1 MRILEVAVY
10 RGPHLSSRTPMVRI
24 QLDLGAAVE
33 RGTDERPGLVAGLL
47 AALPGLHR
55 HHCSTG
61 RPGGFVERLHEGTLL
76 GHVIEHVALEL
87 QVEAGMPASRGKTR
101 AVRGHEGVY
110 NVMFAYEDEQVG
122 RLAGRIAVQLV
133 ESLLDRPE
141 RGIERLDVIASA
153 PAVDAGETV
162 AGIGALRALA
172 ARRTLGPTTRSLV
185 AEARR
190 RHIPVQRLDEQGLV
204 RLGQGVNQRSFQASI
219 TDVTSHVAVLTAA
232 SKQRTKTRLRAAGIP
247 VPDGR
252 VVATADEAIA
262 AAATLG
268 AAVVTKPLSGNHGR
282 GVTRGLRTPDEVARG
297 FAVAAEHGPRVIVE
311 TEIAGADHRI
321 LVIGGRVV
329 AAAERIPAR
338 VVGDGTSSVAELIA
352 ALNADPRRGDGHANS
367 LTRIVVDPPL
377 HAMLASRGLTL
388 DTVPA
393 DGELVVLRE
402 TANLSTGGE
411 AIDRTDELHPGN
423 VAVAE
428 RAARAIGLDI
438 AGIDVIAPDLS
449 RPFIETG
456 GAIIEVNAA
465 PGFRMHLDPS
475 QGTPRDVAG
484 PAIDL
489 LYPPGA
495 ASRIPITAV
504 TGTNGKS
511 TTVRMIAHIL
521 QTAGRCVGMTSTS
534 GISIDGHL
542 VKAVDASGP
551 RSARM
556 VLSDPTVDAAVLETA
571 RGGMLREGLAYDLA
585 DVGVVLNVT
594 SDHLGIRGIDTLGQL
609 ARLKSVVVRN
619 VRRRGMCV
627 LNADDPRT
635 LKMADVARGRVA
647 FFTVEPLTEQL
658 RDHLDAGGTVAALEP
673 SEHGGL
679 LVLHEGG
686 ERTPLI
692 EAADLPA
699 TFGGIAGFNVPNAL
713 AAAAAARG
721 NGIAVDTIIEG
732 LRTFTSSFEQNPG
745 RFNVTD
751 APGFTTVVDY
761 AHNPAA
767 LHALGAALK
776 LLGARA
782 PGGRTIGVI
791 STPGDRRDDDIREI
805 GRIAAGYFDQLV
817 FRERPDG
824 RGRVAGGVVALLQ
837 EGALGAGMPQERI
850 RIVFDE
856 TAAMD
861 AALRMAAP
869 GDLVAMTVTDVD
881 AVWRQVQAFR
891 PSERVDA

>member
-1 MRILEVAVY
+1 MRILETAVY
-10 RGPHLSSRTPMVRI
+10 RGPHLYSRTPMVRI
-24 QLDLGAAVE
+24 QVDLGRLAE
-33 RGTDERPGLVAGLL
+33 HGTDERPALVAGLL
-47 AALPGLHR
+47 VALPGLHL

-61 RPGGFVERLHEGTLL
+61 HPGGFVERLHEGTLL

-87 QVEAGMPASRGKTR
+87 QVEAGMPSSRGKTR
-101 AVRGHEGVY
+101 AVRGREGVY
-110 NVMFAYEDEQVG
+110 NIMFAYQDEQVA

-133 ESLLDRPE
+133 DSLLDAPD
-141 RGIERLDVIASA
+141 RGIQGLDIVAAA
-153 PAVDAGETV
+153 PAAAADERVPGL
-162 AGIGALRALA
+162 GALRTLT

-190 RHIPVQRLDEQGLV
+190 RRIPVQRLDEQSLIL
-204 RLGQGVNQRSFQASI
+204 LGQGVNQRSFRASI
-219 TDVTSHVAVLTAA
+219 TDATSHVAVLTAA
-232 SKQRTKTRLRAAGIP
+232 SKHLTKMRLRSAGIP

-252 VVATADEAIA
+252 VASTAEEAVA
-262 AAATLG
+262 AAEALG
-268 AAVVTKPLSGNHGR
+268 VAVVTKPLSANHGR
-282 GVTRGLRTPDEVARG
+282 GVSRGLIGSEDVARG
-297 FAVAAEHGPRVIVE
+297 FAIAAEHGPRVIVE
-311 TEIAGADHRI
+311 AEIAGADHRI

-329 AAAERIPAR
+329 AAAERTPAR
-338 VVGDGTSSVAELIA
+338 VAGDGSSTVAQLID
-352 ALNADPRRGDGHANS
+352 ALNADPRRGDGHANA
-367 LTRIVVDPPL
+367 LTRVVVDDPL
-377 HAMLASRGLTL
+377 RALLAARGSSL
-388 DTVPA
+388 DAIPA
-393 DGELVVLRE
+393 AGEVVVLRD

-411 AIDRTDELHPGN
+411 AIDRTDELHPDN
-423 VAVAE
+423 IAIAE

-438 AGIDVIAPDLS
+438 AGIDVIAADLS

-456 GAIIEVNAA
+456 GAVIEVNAA
-465 PGFRMHLDPS
+465 PGFRMHLEPS
-475 QGTPRDVAG
+475 QGVPRDVAG

-489 LYPPGA
+489 LFPPGA

-551 RSARM
+551 RSART
-556 VLSDPTVDAAVLETA
+556 VLNDPTVDAAVLETA

-594 SDHLGIRGIDTLGQL
+594 SDHLGIRGVDTLGQL

-619 VRRRGMCV
+619 VRRRGTCV

-635 LKMADVARGRVA
+635 LRMAEVARGRVA
-647 FFTVEPLTEQL
+647 FFTVEPLTDRL
-658 RDHLDAGGTVAALEP
+658 REHVDAGGTVAALEP
-673 SEHGGL
+673 SDHGGL
-679 LVLHEGG
+679 LVLIEDG
-686 ERTPLI
+686 ERTPLM

-713 AAAAAARG
+713 AAVAAARG
-721 NGIAVDTIIEG
+721 HGIPVETIVEG
-732 LRTFTSSFEQNPG
+732 LRTFAPSYEQNPG
-745 RFNVTD
+745 RFNVTE

-767 LHALGAALK
+767 LHALGSALK
-776 LLGARA
+776 LLSART

-824 RGRVAGGVVALLQ
+824 RGRAAGGVVALLQ
-837 EGALGAGMPQERI
+837 EGALGAGIKPEQI

-861 AALRMAAP
+861 TALRMGTP

>member
-10 RGPHLSSRTPMVRI
+10 RGPHLYSRTPMVRI
-24 QLDLGAAVE
+24 QLDLGSLAE
-33 RGTDERPGLVAGLL
+33 RGTDERPALVAGLL
-47 AALPGLHR
+47 EALPGLHR

-61 RPGGFVERLHEGTLL
+61 HPGGFVERLHEGTLL
-76 GHVIEHVALEL
+76 GHVVEHVALEL

-101 AVRGHEGVY
+101 AVRGHDGVY
-110 NVMFAYEDEQVG
+110 NVMFAYEDEQVA
-122 RLAGRIAVQLV
+122 RLAGRIAVQFV
-133 ESLLDRPE
+133 DSLLDAAD
-141 RGIERLDVIASA
+141 RGIGGLDIVAAPPALEVDERVPGL
-153 PAVDAGETV
+153 
-162 AGIGALRALA
+162 GALRTLA

-185 AEARR
+185 DEARR
-190 RHIPVQRLDEQGLV
+190 RRIPVLRLDEQSLI
-204 RLGQGVNQRSFQASI
+204 RLGQGVNQRSFRASI
-219 TDVTSHVAVLTAA
+219 TDATSHVAVLTAA
-232 SKQRTKTRLRAAGIP
+232 SKHLTKTRLRAAGIP

-252 VVATADEAIA
+252 LVSTVEEAVA
-262 AAATLG
+262 AAEALG
-268 AAVVTKPLSGNHGR
+268 GAVVTKPLSANHGR
-282 GVTRGLRTPDEVARG
+282 GVSRGLLGRDDVARG
-297 FAVAAEHGPRVIVE
+297 FAIAAEHGPRVIVE
-311 TEIAGADHRI
+311 AEIVGADHRI

-329 AAAERIPAR
+329 AAAERTPAR
-338 VVGDGTSSVAELIA
+338 ITGDGTSTIAQLID
-352 ALNADPRRGDGHANS
+352 ALNADPRRGDGHANA
-367 LTRIVVDPPL
+367 LTRVVVDDPL
-377 HAMLASRGLTL
+377 RALLAARGSSL
-388 DTVPA
+388 DAIPA
-393 DGELVVLRE
+393 SGEVVVLRE

-411 AIDRTDELHPGN
+411 AIDRTDELHPDN

-428 RAARAIGLDI
+428 RASRAIGLDI
-438 AGIDVIAPDLS
+438 AGIDVIATDLS

-456 GAIIEVNAA
+456 GAVIEVNAA
-465 PGFRMHLDPS
+465 PGFRMHLEPS
-475 QGTPRDVAG
+475 QGHPRDVAG

-495 ASRIPITAV
+495 ASRIPITSV

-521 QTAGRCVGMTSTS
+521 QTAGRRVGMTSTS

-551 RSARM
+551 RSART
-556 VLSDPTVDAAVLETA
+556 VLNDPTVDAAVLETA

-585 DVGVVLNVT
+585 EVGVVLNVT
-594 SDHLGIRGIDTLGQL
+594 SDHLGIRGVDTLGQL

-635 LKMADVARGRVA
+635 LRMAAVARGRVA

-658 RDHLDAGGTVAALEP
+658 REHLDAGGTVAAMEP
-673 SEHGGL
+673 AEHGGL
-679 LVLHEGG
+679 LVLHESG

-692 EAADLPA
+692 EADELPA

-713 AAAAAARG
+713 AAVAAARG
-721 NGIAVDTIIEG
+721 NGVPVETIIDG
-732 LRTFTSSFEQNPG
+732 LLTFASSFEQNPG

-791 STPGDRRDDDIREI
+791 STPGDRRDEDIREI
-805 GRIAAGYFDQLV
+805 GRIAAEYFDQLV

-824 RGRVAGGVVALLQ
+824 RGRAAGGVVALLQ
-837 EGALGAGMPQERI
+837 EGALAAGMPPDQI
-850 RIVFDE
+850 KIVFDE
-856 TAAMD
+856 SAAMD
-861 AALRMAAP
+861 TALRMATP

-891 PSERVDA
+891 HSERVDA